1 MIKLRGIIGRI
12 RSIKTKLIVS
22 FSALVLI
29 SFSVLGIVAS
39 MIASNIIIDEAKG
52 SMLSLARSSA
62 ALESSRLE
70 IQSNTLKTIAILD
83 EVQGMEWETL
93 AATLNSLLEKTDFQ
107 GMGIIES
114 DGTVRYS
121 DRREYTLNE
130 NSPLMEVF
138 KGKESASEFTISQAT
153 GELNLLQS
161 VPIVKDDKVI
171 GALFG
176 VRDGGALTDLVTD
189 IGYGKSGYSYII
201 DSDGTVIGHPDVR
214 LVLSEFN
221 ALEKAK
227 KDSSLTSTSTA
238 IKKMLEKKEGTTSY
252 SYEGGSQYVGY
263 APIGGTEWIFILV
276 ASENEIL
283 DALPILESS
292 ILLIA
297 IIFIVISIILTNV
310 IGSGISK
317 PIVETVEY
325 ANQIAKLDLTQ
336 IVAQKYIDRKDE
348 VGSLAKSL
356 QKITGGL
363 HDIVADINSSSE
375 QMASSAEELTATSQQ
390 AATSANEV
398 AKTVEEIAESASEQA
413 KHTEDGSSQVSQL
426 GITVER
432 VHGYIGNV
440 TNSSNKVTEIV
451 TEGLKEMDSL
461 SQITKESTHAIS
473 EIYQVINQTNKS
485 SEKIGEASSVIESI
499 ATQTNLLSLNAA
511 IEAARAGEAGKG
523 FSVVAEEVKKLAE
536 QSADSIKVI
545 HGIVNEL
552 QSNISH
558 AVQTMNRVTAISEE
572 QASSVNNS
580 KERYHLIAQAMKDT
594 IQVVNQLSN
603 SGDEMNVMREDILLV
618 LQSMSAIAEEN
629 AAASEETAAATEE
642 QTASVKEVAEASD
655 SLAELA
661 VKLHSLVAKFKI

>member
-1 MIKLRGIIGRI
+1 MIKLRGIKSRIGSI
-12 RSIKTKLIVS
+12 RAKLIVS
-22 FSALVLI
+22 FSALILV

-39 MIASNIIIDEAKG
+39 VISSNIVLDEARK

-62 ALESSRLE
+62 ALENSRLE
-70 IQSNTLKTIAILD
+70 IQSNTLKTIAILE

-93 AATLNSLLEKTDFQ
+93 ASTLNSLLGNTDFQ
-107 GMGIIES
+107 GMGIIEA
-114 DGTVRYS
+114 DGTIRYS
-121 DRREYTLNE
+121 DRREYKLSE

-138 KGKESASEFTISQAT
+138 KGKESASEFAISQAT

-176 VRDGGALTDLVTD
+176 ERDGGALTNLVTD

-214 LVLSEFN
+214 LVFSEFN
-221 ALEKAK
+221 ASEKAK
-227 KDSSLTSTSTA
+227 KDSSFTSTSTA
-238 IKKMLEKKEGTTSY
+238 TKKMLEEKEGTTSY
-252 SYEGGSQYVGY
+252 SYEGDSQYVGY
-263 APIGGTEWIFILV
+263 APIEGTDWTFILV
-276 ASENEIL
+276 ANEDEVL
-283 DALPILESS
+283 DALPRLESS
-292 ILLIA
+292 ILVIS
-297 IIFIVISIILTNV
+297 IIFIVISMILTNV
-310 IGSGISK
+310 IGRTLSK

-325 ANQIAKLDLTQ
+325 ANQIANLDLTKV
-336 IVAQKYIDRKDE
+336 VAQKHLDRNDE
-348 VGSLAKSL
+348 IGSLAKSL

-363 HDIVADINSSSE
+363 HDIVAEINFSSE
-375 QMASSAEELTATSQQ
+375 QMTSSAKELTTTSQQ

-413 KHTEDGSSQVSQL
+413 KHTENGSSKVSQL
-426 GITVER
+426 GITVEK

-440 TNSSNKVTEIV
+440 NTSSDKVTEIV

-461 SQITKESTHAIS
+461 SQITKESTRAIS
-473 EIYQVINQTNKS
+473 EIYQVIKQANKS
-485 SEKIGEASSVIESI
+485 SEKIGEASNVIESI

-511 IEAARAGEAGKG
+511 IEAARAGEAGRG

-536 QSADSIKVI
+536 QSAGSIKVI

-572 QASSVNNS
+572 QANGVSNS
-580 KERYHLIAQAMKDT
+580 QERYHLIAQAMKDT
-594 IQVVNQLSN
+594 IQVVSQLST
-603 SGDEMNVMREDILLV
+603 SGDEMNIMREDILVV

-642 QTASVKEVAEASD
+642 QTASVKEMAEASD